1 MLRNQAEVG
10 NLTRLVKDV
19 EAAYLITQHETK
31 KELRLACLPLTL
43 NLILSL
49 TFTLTLET
57 VRLQRVASEEAT
69 AETERV
75 QYDLLHLVR
84 KLDQKRQKLEK
95 KLSEQEGNLARV
107 DALRDKERSDMVV
120 QTRARDK
127 EVRALAIARVDVE
140 RQQQLIA
147 SQSVKLAHD
156 KSVLRD
162 NSKRISK
169 RLASAKVV
177 MAVEKNVSFLVFGN
191 VYLVATRDSI
201 IPLPF

>member
-1 MLRNQAEVG
+1 MNSTLLRNQAEVG
-10 NLTRLVKDV
+10 NLTRYVKDV
-19 EAAYLITQHETK
+19 EAAHLMARHETK
-31 KELRLACLPLTL
+31 KELRLACFPLTV
-43 NLILSL
+43 NLILTLS
-49 TFTLTLET
+49 FTLTLET

-75 QYDLLHLVR
+75 QYDLLHLE
-84 KLDQKRQKLEK
+84 KKSDQKRQKLEK
-95 KLSEQEGNLARV
+95 QISEQEGNLARV

-120 QTRARDK
+120 ETRARDK
-127 EVRALAIARVDVE
+127 EVRALSIARAELE

-147 SQSVKLAHD
+147 SQCAKLAHD

-177 MAVEKNVSFLVFGN
+177 MAVEKNVSFLVWKRVPCCN
-191 VYLVATRDSI
+191 T
-201 IPLPF
+201 

>member
-1 MLRNQAEVG
+1 M
-10 NLTRLVKDV
+10 KDV
-19 EAAYLITQHETK
+19 EAAHLIAQHETK
-31 KELRLACLPLTL
+31 KELRLACFPLTL
-43 NLILSL
+43 NLILTL

-84 KLDQKRQKLEK
+84 KSDQKRQKLEK

-120 QTRARDK
+120 ETRARDK
-127 EVRALAIARVDVE
+127 EVRALGIARVELE
-140 RQQQLIA
+140 RQRQLIA
-147 SQSVKLAHD
+147 SQCVKLAHD

-162 NSKRISK
+162 NSKKISK
-169 RLASAKVV
+169 SLASAKVV
-177 MAVEKNVSFLVFGN
+177 MAVEKNVSFLVWKRVPCCN
-191 VYLVATRDSI
+191 T
-201 IPLPF
+201 